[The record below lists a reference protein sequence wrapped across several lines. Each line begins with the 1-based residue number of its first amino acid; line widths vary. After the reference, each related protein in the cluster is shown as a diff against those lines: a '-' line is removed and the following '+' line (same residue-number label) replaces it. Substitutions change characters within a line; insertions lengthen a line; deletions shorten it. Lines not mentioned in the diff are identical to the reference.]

1 MSLFTLL
8 AALMFEQF
16 RPLPQGAFSDRLVAR
31 IVLFARSPGDR
42 RIGWLLAVVGGGA
55 IVGMIASFL
64 HSVFSL
70 LAFVFGVFVLYGL
83 LAPRREEAAFVAI
96 ERALAEDEPEQ
107 AAARLA
113 AWCGQEYA
121 EESAEG
127 VARLAM
133 EHAVLRAHRQIF
145 GVLLW
150 FVLLGPAGAL
160 AYRLAAELA
169 RAEIVHDQGEETF
182 ARRLFVWIDWLPA
195 RISALAFSVI
205 GNFED
210 AMYCWRTQATLWPD
224 TNAGVVL
231 AAASG
236 ALGVRLG
243 MPVHEAGYV
252 VDRPELGLHAT
263 ADVNQMSRVARML
276 WRVLVLIVLV
286 VALVTIAGWV
296 SY

>member
-16 RPLPQGAFSDRLVAR
+16 RPLPQGAFLDRLVVR
-31 IVLFARSPGDR
+31 IVLFARSSGDR
-42 RIGWLLAVVGGGA
+42 RIGWLFAVVGGGA
-55 IVGMIASFL
+55 IVGMIAALL

-70 LAFVFGVFVLYGL
+70 FAFVFGVIVLYGL
-83 LAPRREEAAFVAI
+83 LGPRREEAAFVAI
-96 ERALAEDEPEQ
+96 ERALADDEPEQ

-113 AWCGQEYA
+113 AWCGHEHV

-127 VARLAM
+127 LARVAM
-133 EHAVLRAHRQIF
+133 EQAVLRAHRQIF

-150 FVLLGPAGAL
+150 FVLLGPAGAF

-169 RAEIVHDQGEETF
+169 RAEIEHDTNEKTF
-182 ARRLFVWIDWLPA
+182 ARRMFAWIDWLPA

-210 AMYCWRTQATLWPD
+210 AMYCWRTQADLWPD

-243 MPVHEAGYV
+243 MPVHEAGGV
-252 VDRPELGLHAT
+252 VDRPELGLYAS

-286 VALVTIAGWV
+286 VALVTIAAWV